1 MIVHTYNPDTLTKKT
16 VIPLGRACECRATR
30 IDFTVSSWLERFP
43 GGSIALYIKDPN
55 GITYL
60 AAVTVAE
67 GVASWVLHESDTTT
81 PGYGSLELA
90 LIGTNGEKK
99 LSAVASTQMGVSL
112 VKPGDAPDYAAP
124 WLEQAARHQANTE
137 TAAKNAATHAAV
149 ALKAAEGA
157 AASAGNAEQS
167 ANRAEMAAG
176 ASGWLDMAINEAGHL
191 IYTRSENVDAIDFE
205 MQEGRLMVNYG

>member
-30 IDFTVSSWLERFP
+30 IDFLVSSWLERFP
-43 GGSIALYIKDPN
+43 GGSIALYIRDPN
-55 GITYL
+55 GTLYL

-81 PGYGSLELA
+81 PGYGSMELA
-90 LIGTNGEKK
+90 LIGANGEKK
-99 LSAVASTQMGVSL
+99 LSAVASTKMDVSL
-112 VKPGDAPDYAAP
+112 VEPEETPDYAAP
-124 WLEQAARHQANTE
+124 WLEQAAQHQANTE
-137 TAAKNAATHAAV
+137 TAAKNAAIHAAE

-157 AASAGNAEQS
+157 ATSSKSAEESASRS
-167 ANRAEMAAG
+167 EMAAA

-205 MQEGRLMVNYG
+205 MQEGRLLVNYG